1 MKFVRFMWQNEVH
14 LGILDRSEQ
23 FVLSL
28 GLASAA
34 LGRRLPYTDLV
45 DYLREGRAKD
55 EGWVEW
61 IGRRYHEGGDF
72 EELQV
77 PYAVVRVLS
86 PFERPVSLRDGYAFR
101 QHVEAARRNRG
112 LEMIPEFDQFPVF
125 YFSNALGV
133 IGPGPVYVHGRQKEK
148 LDFELEVAVILGRS
162 GRNIPAHQADSYIF
176 GYMLMNDWSARTFQM
191 EEMKLNL
198 GPAKG
203 KDFATSL
210 GPWVVT
216 PDELEPYRVP
226 PPAGHVGNTFK
237 LALQAEV
244 NNTPVS
250 YGYLSDM
257 SWTFAEIL
265 ERVSYGV
272 WVEPGEV
279 IGSGTVGTGCF
290 LELNGTRRREDPQA
304 PETWLKPGDEVLLI
318 GQELGTLHNF
328 IVEAE

>member
-1 MKFVRFMWQNEVH
+1 MKFVRFVWQNEES
-14 LGILDRSEQ
+14 LGLMDASGQ

-28 GLASAA
+28 NVVGRAT
-34 LGRRLPYTDLV
+34 GRRFPFRDIES
-45 DYLREGRAKD
+45 YLNERLAWES
-55 EGWVEW
+55 WVEW
-61 IGRRYHEGGDF
+61 VHRRYKERGDF

-77 PYAVVRVLS
+77 PYAVVQVLS
-86 PFERPVSLRDGYAFR
+86 PVRRPVSLRDGYAFR

-112 LEMIPEFDQFPVF
+112 LDMIPEFDQFPVF
-125 YFSNALGV
+125 YFSNALAV
-133 IGPGPVYVHGRQKEK
+133 TGPGPIYVEPRHLEK
-148 LDFELEVAVILGRS
+148 LDFELEVAIITGKS
-162 GRNIPAHQADSYIF
+162 GRNIPAHRADEYIF
-176 GYMLMNDWSARTFQM
+176 GYMLMNDWSARALQM

-216 PDELEPYRVP
+216 PDELEPYRVSP
-226 PPAGHVGNTFK
+226 PPGHVGSAYK

-244 NNTPVS
+244 NNQPVS

-272 WVEPGEV
+272 EIVPGEV
-279 IGSGTVGTGCF
+279 VGSGTVGTGCF
-290 LELNGTRRREDPQA
+290 LEINGTRRREDPNA
-304 PETWLKPGDEVLLI
+304 PETWLQPGDEVVLI
-318 GQELGTLHNF
+318 GQELGQLHNT
-328 IVEAE
+328 IRPA

>member
-1 MKFVRFMWQNEVH
+1 MKFVRFLWQGQEL
-14 LGILDRSEQ
+14 LGIMDTSEQ

-28 GLASAA
+28 NIVGQV
-34 LGRRLPYTDLV
+34 LGRRFPFRDIES
-45 DYLREGRAKD
+45 YLQARLEW

-61 IGRRYHEGGDF
+61 VKRRYHERGDF
-72 EELQV
+72 EDLQV
-77 PYAVVRVLS
+77 PYAAVRVLS
-86 PFERPVSLRDGYAFR
+86 PVRRPVSLRDGYAFR

-125 YFSNALGV
+125 YFSNTLAV
-133 IGPGPVYVHGRQKEK
+133 TGPGPIYVEPRHLEK
-148 LDFELEVAVILGRS
+148 LDFELEVAIILGRS
-162 GRNIPAHQADSYIF
+162 GRNIPAHAADEYIF
-176 GYMLMNDWSARTFQM
+176 GYMLMNDWSARALQM

-216 PDELEPYRVP
+216 PDELEPYRTEP
-226 PPAGHVGNTFK
+226 PSGHIGRAYR

-244 NNTPVS
+244 NQQPVS
-250 YGYLSDM
+250 YGFLSDM
-257 SWTFAEIL
+257 SWTFAEII

-272 WVEPGEV
+272 EVFPGEV

-290 LELNGTRRREDPQA
+290 LEINGTRRRETPNA
-304 PETWLKPGDEVLLI
+304 PETWLQIGDEVALT
-318 GQELGTLHNF
+318 GTELGTLRNTIHP
-328 IVEAE
+328 A

>member
-1 MKFVRFMWQNEVH
+1 MKLIRFIWQGEES
-14 LGILDRSEQ
+14 LGILDSSGA

-28 GLASAA
+28 NRVGRA
-34 LGRRLPYTDLV
+34 LGRRFDCRDVESYIGHRL
-45 DYLREGRAKD
+45 EW
-55 EGWVEW
+55 ESWVEW
-61 IGRRYHEGGDF
+61 VHRRYHERGDF
-72 EELQV
+72 GELQV
-77 PYAVVRVLS
+77 PYAAVHLLS
-86 PFERPVSLRDGYAFR
+86 PVRRPLSLRDGYAFR

-125 YFSNALGV
+125 YFSNALA
-133 IGPGPVYVHGRQKEK
+133 ITGPGPIYVESRHTEK
-148 LDFELEVAVILGRS
+148 LDFELEVAVILGKS
-162 GRNIPAHQADSYIF
+162 GRNVPAHKADEYIF
-176 GYMLMNDWSARTFQM
+176 GYMLMNDWSARSLQM

-216 PDELEPYRVP
+216 PEDLVPYQTAP
-226 PPAGHVGNTFK
+226 PSGHVGRTYR

-244 NNTPVS
+244 NGQPVS

-272 WVEPGEV
+272 EIYPGEV

-290 LELNGTRRREDPQA
+290 LEINGTRRRADPTA
-304 PETWLKPGDEVLLI
+304 AEVWLRIGDEVVLT
-318 GQELGTLHNF
+318 GTELGHLRNVIH
-328 IVEAE
+328 AA

>member
-1 MKFVRFMWQNEVH
+1 MKFVRFVWQGEES
-14 LGILDRSEQ
+14 LGLLNHTGE

-28 GLASAA
+28 NAVGRA
-34 LGRRLPYTDLV
+34 LGRRFPFRDVESYVENRLGW
-45 DYLREGRAKD
+45 EA
-55 EGWVEW
+55 WVEW
-61 IGRRYHEGGDF
+61 IHRRYHERGDF

-77 PYAVVRVLS
+77 PYAVVQVLS
-86 PFERPVSLRDGYAFR
+86 PVRRPVSLRDGYAFR

-125 YFSNALGV
+125 YFSHALAV
-133 IGPGPVYVHGRQKEK
+133 TGPGPIYVEKRHLEK

-162 GRNIPAHQADSYIF
+162 GRNIPAHKADEYFF
-176 GYMLMNDWSARTFQM
+176 GYLLMNDWSARSLQM

-216 PDELEPYRVP
+216 PDELEPYRTAP
-226 PPAGHVGNTFK
+226 PPGHVGQTYR
-237 LALQAEV
+237 LALQAEL
-244 NNTPVS
+244 NNQPIS

-272 WVEPGEV
+272 EVLPGEV
-279 IGSGTVGTGCF
+279 IGSGTVGTGCL
-290 LELNGTRRREDPQA
+290 LEINGTRRREDPTA
-304 PETWLKPGDEVLLI
+304 PEVWLQEGDEVVLI
-318 GQELGTLHNF
+318 GQELGTLRNT
-328 IVEAE
+328 IRRA